1 MNTID
6 EELIDRLRAEL
17 DSLTADISGAPP
29 GLPTVSLA
37 SVVAMPLRRDRRR
50 VLVLAAA
57 MIALIGAVAAL
68 VAIRH
73 DNGAVGSPDSSPD
86 TASVVTL
93 AAAPVSAHPIP
104 LSPEGWDPV
113 EWGNVRLSLPADMSP
128 FHTGNGCVANTK
140 TDLEI
145 VCGDESVRIST
156 APTDAAT
163 DDVVNGL
170 HAARVSGECIG
181 CQTMVLPELASAVT
195 VHRRDDDAAN
205 AILDSVGP
213 SGAWRYGNEKRPTP
227 PDDWATVRF
236 QGVSIRYP
244 SDWRVQA
251 VAEGAPSPCPPTVLP
266 NTVLLDSGIP
276 GACDGPGLVAPTD
289 GVRLYVAQ
297 APLDFPPGWP
307 EQIVGSGRALA
318 TFVVAR
324 VGYGVDPNIGLAILS
339 SFTDVSPETSSTY
352 ATVPAAEVPHFAVG
366 ESVMLGAKSD
376 LDARGIQTIAAE
388 AADWKLVLGELQQA
402 KSEFHITDG
411 IVLQLGTDGTVSRR
425 QYDAVLTEV
434 SDLPRVVVMTVKAD
448 RPWIQANNEIIRSLP
463 LTHPNVVVLDWE
475 ARAAEVA
482 DHLASDGI
490 HLGDDVAKAFYTN
503 LILEALGLPTS

>member
-37 SVVAMPLRRDRRR
+37 SVVAMPPRRDRRR

-128 FHTGNGCVANTK
+128 FHTGNGCVANTE

-156 APTDAAT
+156 APRDAAT
-163 DDVVNGL
+163 DEIVTGL
-170 HAARVSGECIG
+170 HAARIAGECIG
-181 CQTMVLPELASAVT
+181 CQTALLPELASTVT
-195 VHRRDDDAAN
+195 VRRHSDAAAN
-205 AILDSVGP
+205 AILDTVGP
-213 SGAWRYGNEKRPTP
+213 SGTWRYGNEVRPTP
-227 PDDWATVRF
+227 PDDFTTVRF
-236 QGVSIRYP
+236 QGVSIRFP

-251 VAEGAPSPCPPTVLP
+251 VAEGEPSPCPQTVLP

-276 GACDGPGLVAPTD
+276 GACDGPG
-289 GVRLYVAQ
+289 RS
-297 APLDFPPGWP
+297 
-307 EQIVGSGRALA
+307 EER
-318 TFVVAR
+318 R
-324 VGYGVDPNIGLAILS
+324 VGK
-339 SFTDVSPETSSTY
+339 ECC
-352 ATVPAAEVPHFAVG
+352 
-366 ESVMLGAKSD
+366 
-376 LDARGIQTIAAE
+376 R
-388 AADWKLVLGELQQA
+388 
-402 KSEFHITDG
+402 
-411 IVLQLGTDGTVSRR
+411 
-425 QYDAVLTEV
+425 
-434 SDLPRVVVMTVKAD
+434 
-448 RPWIQANNEIIRSLP
+448 
-463 LTHPNVVVLDWE
+463 
-475 ARAAEVA
+475 
-482 DHLASDGI
+482 
-490 HLGDDVAKAFYTN
+490 
-503 LILEALGLPTS
+503 